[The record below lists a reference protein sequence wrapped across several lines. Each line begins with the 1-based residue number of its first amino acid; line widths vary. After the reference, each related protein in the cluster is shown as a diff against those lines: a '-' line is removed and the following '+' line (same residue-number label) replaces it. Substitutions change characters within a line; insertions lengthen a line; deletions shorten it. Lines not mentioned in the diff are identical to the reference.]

1 MPGRRYG
8 APGMELDVTDEH
20 AVRTVVDRIE
30 RGIGPIDVL
39 ISNAGYGVEGTVEES
54 SMDDLRRQ
62 FDVNVYGT
70 VAAIR
75 AVLPYLRHRRG
86 GHIVTLSSM
95 AGLTALPGVA
105 FYGASK
111 FAIEGISASLAQEV
125 AQFGIHVTSLAL
137 GSFRTDWAG
146 RSMVRVPRT
155 IPDYDAVFEPIRAAR
170 KAKDGNQTGD
180 PARAAKALL
189 TVLDAE
195 DPPVHLVLGS
205 DALRLIEQGRQRLL
219 EVRKSRLVDITWHVM
234 SLAVLNET
242 RVEELPEHIRD
253 LMDRAWAP
261 VRTLIAAQIAF
272 GADALEPL
280 YTALG
285 TRYHLNQEPR
295 TRATIEAALGDA
307 GCPPTSPSPPH
318 PASTRSSA
326 AVPSARSSTEPR
338 HLT

>member
-1 MPGRRYG
+1 MSKIFLITGVSGGLGRAFAQEALAAGHRVVGTVREPDQIRAFEALAPGR
-8 APGMELDVTDEH
+8 ATGMELDVTDEH
-20 AVRTVVDRIE
+20 AVKTVVDRIE
-30 RGIGPIDVL
+30 HGIGPIDVL

-70 VAAIR
+70 VAAIQ
-75 AVLPYLRHRRG
+75 AVLPYLRRRRG

-125 AQFGIHVTSLAL
+125 DRFGIHVTSLAL

-146 RSMVRVPRT
+146 RSMVRVPRS

-205 DALRLIEQGRQRLL
+205 DALRLIEQGRQRLQH
-219 EVRKSRLVDITWHVM
+219 DI
-234 SLAVLNET
+234 
-242 RVEELPEHIRD
+242 D
-253 LMDRAWAP
+253 AWAQL
-261 VRTLIAAQIAF
+261 T
-272 GADALEPL
+272 
-280 YTALG
+280 
-285 TRYHLNQEPR
+285 
-295 TRATIEAALGDA
+295 
-307 GCPPTSPSPPH
+307 
-318 PASTRSSA
+318 ASTDF
-326 AVPSARSSTEPR
+326 PTD
-338 HLT
+338 H

>member
-1 MPGRRYG
+1 MSKIFLITGVSGGLGRAFAQEALAAGHRVVGTVRKPDQIREFEALAPGR
-8 APGMELDVTDEH
+8 ATGMPLDVTDEH
-20 AVRTVVDRIE
+20 AVKTVVDRIE
-30 RGIGPIDVL
+30 HGIGPIDVL

-75 AVLPYLRHRRG
+75 AVLPYLRRRRG

-125 AQFGIHVTSLAL
+125 AQFGIHVTALAL

-146 RSMVRVPRT
+146 RSMVRVPRS

-205 DALRLIEQGRQRLL
+205 DALRLIEQGRQRIQD
-219 EVRKSRLVDITWHVM
+219 DI
-234 SLAVLNET
+234 
-242 RVEELPEHIRD
+242 D
-253 LMDRAWAP
+253 DWAQL
-261 VRTLIAAQIAF
+261 T
-272 GADALEPL
+272 
-280 YTALG
+280 
-285 TRYHLNQEPR
+285 
-295 TRATIEAALGDA
+295 
-307 GCPPTSPSPPH
+307 
-318 PASTRSSA
+318 ASTDF
-326 AVPSARSSTEPR
+326 PTD
-338 HLT
+338 H